1 MVSVV
6 FGADEFLHRPLLIAV
21 TRHPS
26 PLHRESARIIDRKR
40 TSVPLFPPY
49 RRLGVRPSDSRDL
62 PAFGDEELLGVGRTV
77 ISHEAGCSTKPEVS
91 DPFWVTRLGLGSR
104 AGMGPI
110 GLASRAS
117 C

>member
-62 PAFGDEELLGVGRTV
+62 PAFGDEELLGVRRTGLV
-77 ISHEAGCSTKPEVS
+77 YEAERMFDKTGGVG
-91 DPFWVTRLGLGSR
+91 PFWVTRRSLGSS
-104 AGMGPI
+104 GYGTH
-110 GLASRAS
+110 L
-117 C
+117 